1 MQSVIAKLQI
11 VGLLITRN
19 NIFGRQRNVRC
30 QCYFGSCMD
39 DYKCISYGVLLLRLT
54 AGIALLAHSLYLK
67 VFVFTMS
74 GTSGF
79 FESIGLPGVLAWLVL
94 GVEVTTGVMLVL
106 GFKTRY
112 AALAAIPVLLGATWA
127 HSGNGWLFSSTG
139 GGWEYPAFWTAVL
152 IAIALCGDGAYVL
165 TRQRASDKNAAS

>member
-11 VGLLITRN
+11 VGLLSTRN
-19 NIFGRQRNVRC
+19 NILGRQRIVRC
-30 QCYFGSCMD
+30 LYYFGNSMD
-39 DYKCISYGVLLLRLT
+39 EYRSTSYGVLLLRLT

-74 GTSGF
+74 GTSSF
-79 FESIGLPGVLAWLVL
+79 FESIGLPGMLAWLVL
-94 GVEVTTGVMLVL
+94 GVEVTTGAMLVL

-127 HSGNGWLFSSTG
+127 HSSNGWLFSSTG
-139 GGWEYPAFWTAVL
+139 GGWEYPAFWTVVL
-152 IAIALCGDGAYVL
+152 IAIALCGDGAYAV
-165 TRQRASDKNAAS
+165 TRHCASDKNAAN